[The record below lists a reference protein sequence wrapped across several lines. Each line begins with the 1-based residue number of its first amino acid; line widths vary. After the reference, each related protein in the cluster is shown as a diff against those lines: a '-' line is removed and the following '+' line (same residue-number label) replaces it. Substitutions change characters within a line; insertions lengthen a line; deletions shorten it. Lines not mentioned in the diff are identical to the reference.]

1 MKNIITIFVEN
12 TLNLEL
18 LLKYLKKSME
28 LKLIDEVHFWN
39 YTKTDTDEKYIK
51 KISNISRTSS
61 NMYSDYTQ
69 IFTPIKDN
77 EFSFLVNATNDIH
90 VKIKDSKLNIYY
102 EIVLGGWN
110 NTKSVIRK
118 NNVEICN
125 LLKKNVVVN
134 SEMNITVSIKNN
146 FLGIYKN
153 GNIILNY
160 EMDEIFKMDEIY
172 FKTGYGSVGNITYE
186 TTQNK
191 GFYLMDV
198 CDKNKTHYYCDYY
211 KNINFIKDNIIK
223 CDDTISYIDLQKL
236 PKFIEFIKSND
247 VCDLVLANIINNN
260 TCSLYQQ
267 NKYNL
272 IPKSLID
279 FNTQTNN
286 SSPLNNNDEK
296 LHNFFI
302 ENYTSFLDYEY
313 DNEVIQI
320 ETNDQCNFNFI
331 GYKADIFYKFAND
344 YDSSSLDI
352 FLKNKKFKNVMYS
365 DFYVSYL
372 SKKYLPN
379 EFTVY
384 KLNYN
389 YNQFYNKLYEEISE
403 TSKNTNIVVSRYN
416 KNVDFVY
423 KINNGINV
431 NILIYDKENP
441 ENPFNI
447 PVNKGNEASVYLKYI
462 IDFYDNLSEYTFF
475 IHDEEFSWH
484 HSGSIV
490 DKYNEAVESKRK
502 YYNINDK
509 NFWNVHN
516 NIPPH
521 INKKLLEWYNEFI
534 EEYIPLS
541 KVPNNKDFTFG
552 FHGSAQFLVHKHLIT
567 SLPKEFYEKLYN
579 WILTTDLPNWTNGRF
594 LEWTWHVF
602 WRINPNITGK
612 SN

>member
-153 GNIILNY
+153 GNIIFNY

-186 TTQNK
+186 TIQNK

-236 PKFIEFIKSND
+236 PKFIKFIESND

-279 FNTQTNN
+279 FNTQNN
-286 SSPLNNNDEK
+286 GNFLNNNDEK
-296 LHNFFI
+296 IHNFFI

-384 KLNYN
+384 KLSYN